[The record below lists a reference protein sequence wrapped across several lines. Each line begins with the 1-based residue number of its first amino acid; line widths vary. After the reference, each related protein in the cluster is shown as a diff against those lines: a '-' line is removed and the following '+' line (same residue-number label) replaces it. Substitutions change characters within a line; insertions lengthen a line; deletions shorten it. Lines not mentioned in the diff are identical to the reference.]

1 MKSNQ
6 TTKETPAGDVFDVQ
20 KVRRIAQIMKE
31 YALSELEL
39 QDGEVHIRL
48 SRASETVGAPLT
60 TVATPAVVSAPVA
73 VVPTAP
79 VATPA
84 VEVAPTEDANI
95 KTIDSPIVGTFYSKP
110 NPNSAPFVNVGDMIA
125 EGKTVCI
132 IEAMKV
138 MNQLPSEVSGKI
150 VAILV
155 KDGDAVEYGQPLFK
169 VDIRG

>member
-1 MKSNQ
+1 MKPNQ
-6 TTKETPAGDVFDVQ
+6 TTKETPSGDVFDVQ

-31 YALSELEL
+31 YGLSDLEL
-39 QDGEVHIRL
+39 KDGDIHIRL
-48 SRASETVGAPLT
+48 ARTSETVGVPVT
-60 TVATPAVVSAPVA
+60 TVAAPAVVSAPVA
-73 VVPTAP
+73 VAPTAP
-79 VATPA
+79 AVATAPEVTPA
-84 VEVAPTEDANI
+84 EDANI

-138 MNQLPSEVSGKI
+138 MNQLPAEISGKI
-150 VAILV
+150 VAVLV